1 MAAVACSLCCFLFNH
16 CHPVTG
22 KRPSPAS
29 RSPPAWGLLHRG
41 LADFGGGGAKWLG
54 FQFLQ
59 RVFTLYSEISSSPN
73 TQGCQEEVNREASWW
88 VLFLDAGVESIQPA
102 FMLVPSRHFLPP
114 SHRPNVRVRL
124 NWLFTALPN
133 TLDTQGGKRWT
144 REIRHSKTPKDLLN
158 Y

>member
-1 MAAVACSLCCFLFNH
+1 MGPCPSEHLTQDMLGGSRGMLTLLLPLQSLPPSDWQTPIASIQEPTSLGSAAQ
-16 CHPVTG
+16 
-22 KRPSPAS
+22 R
-29 RSPPAWGLLHRG
+29 
-41 LADFGGGGAKWLG
+41 LG

-114 SHRPNVRVRL
+114 SHRPNEQQTHQERFHNSSSAWYIL
-124 NWLFTALPN
+124 KQWLQFPVPPR
-133 TLDTQGGKRWT
+133 D
-144 REIRHSKTPKDLLN
+144 
-158 Y
+158 